1 VSSYRRRLRIA
12 LATLPAGVVR
22 WILFFVVRRNDETIV
37 SVSELETGPGWPP
50 SERIEESSVTFEEA
64 CWDRSQAV
72 TWAA

>member
-1 VSSYRRRLRIA
+1 
-12 LATLPAGVVR
+12 VVR